1 MTASI
6 FRAPVLH
13 FSRLGLGLSLVLGV
27 LSSAIVAEA
36 AGFISVPAGGV
47 GPLTFDLVANPTP
60 TNGFS
65 TQSIAGAGNAPND
78 PVAMDTAVQT
88 NEVANIQLVLP
99 QSTTQPPSTQAFA
112 RYNSAGF
119 FLQTRPTGNAY
130 TVLLGTFHNDSG
142 QDQGSIIL
150 TYDQTYAQSGG
161 TEQIPGL
168 HVYYSLTGAAGT
180 WQKLDALSGREGNF
194 N

>member
-36 AGFISVPAGGV
+36 AGFISVPAPGI

-65 TQSIAGAGNAPND
+65 TQSIGGVGNSVNSPA
-78 PVAMDTAVQT
+78 AMDLAVPT
-88 NEVANIQLVLP
+88 NDIANINLILP
-99 QSTTQPPSTQAFA
+99 QSNTQPPSTHAFA
-112 RYNSAGF
+112 RYNYGGF

-130 TVLLGTFHNDSG
+130 TLLLATFRNN
-142 QDQGSIIL
+142 
-150 TYDQTYAQSGG
+150 
-161 TEQIPGL
+161 
-168 HVYYSLTGAAGT
+168 TG
-180 WQKLDALSGREGNF
+180 
-194 N
+194 